1 MSEQCSFFSC
11 LLNER
16 ARKRPCDGLVHCAM
30 RCWWDVDGVRD
41 HGSWLTQNS
50 RARTRFVM
58 CKLRKRK
65 KKRAHTHR
73 IRQHSLS
80 RTFSTFF
87 VVDFFFR
94 VLLRFYLFP
103 RDLLSSVH
111 ILALSFSLLLLMH
124 SFSFSPSQVLVLL
137 RTKQKKQQ
145 QQQKQQGKKWVNLC
159 VALVPKLYL
168 LVGNFLW
175 PSIFNLPTDLLW

>member
-1 MSEQCSFFSC
+1 MLFFSC
-11 LLNER
+11 LLNEW

-65 KKRAHTHR
+65 KARTHTEYANTHSLVHFLR
-73 IRQHSLS
+73 SSSSFFSAYFYGSIYFQGIYYHLFTFSLS
-80 RTFSTFF
+80 RAPDARCLFLF
-87 VVDFFFR
+87 
-94 VLLRFYLFP
+94 LRLKFWSCYEQ
-103 RDLLSSVH
+103 S
-111 ILALSFSLLLLMH
+111 
-124 SFSFSPSQVLVLL
+124 
-137 RTKQKKQQ
+137 KK
-145 QQQKQQGKKWVNLC
+145 KQGKKWVNLC

-168 LVGNFLW
+168 LVGNFLCLV
-175 PSIFNLPTDLLW
+175 IFNLPTDLLW